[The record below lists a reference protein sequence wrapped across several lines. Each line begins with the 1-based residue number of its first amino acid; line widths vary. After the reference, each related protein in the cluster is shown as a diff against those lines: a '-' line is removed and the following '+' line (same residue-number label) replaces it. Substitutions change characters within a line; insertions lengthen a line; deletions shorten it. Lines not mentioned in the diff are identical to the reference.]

1 MTEAVL
7 ESVGTMRDFAEK
19 IPRLEGVPTGVEG
32 LDELFFT
39 TNMVDGRPVRRLLG
53 GIPRYSVWNITGVAD
68 TGKSLLVEQF
78 AIKQVSLGHACVFAT
93 LESPATF
100 VAMGLKNRALAMG
113 IDPNLVEERVVF
125 IDAASYYQ
133 LRNSIQTFLNTL
145 AYAIKQYRARA
156 VVIDSITG
164 LYETK
169 EVFARDIVRAVFNF
183 LKEWHQTALLVSQKR
198 SGHEGLSAEAAG
210 GYAVSHIVDGSMV
223 LSKVL
228 ITNKYEA
235 SLYRRPVGEI
245 VRLFRI
251 DGCRLCGHDTST
263 HIMEI
268 TETGLVRIGPRLSE
282 LVSKTRGEGGESD
295 EGGRTSGVFSG

>member
-1 MTEAVL
+1 MNEAVL
-7 ESVGTMRDFAEK
+7 ESVGTMKNLAGK

-32 LDELFFT
+32 LDQLFFT
-39 TNMVDGRPVRRLLG
+39 TKMVNGKPERKPLG
-53 GIPRYSVWNITGVAD
+53 GIPRYSVWNVTGVAD
-68 TGKSLLVEQF
+68 TGKSVLVEQF
-78 AIKQVSLGHACVFAT
+78 AIKQVALGNPCIFAT
-93 LESPATF
+93 LESPAPF
-100 VAMGLKNRALAMG
+100 VAMGLKTRALAMG
-113 IDPNLVEERVVF
+113 VDPELVEERVIF
-125 IDAASYYQ
+125 IDGASYYQ

-145 AYAIKQYRARA
+145 AYAIKEYKARA

-235 SLYRRPVGEI
+235 SLYRKPVGEI

-263 HIMEI
+263 HVMEI
-268 TETGLVRIGPRLSE
+268 TESGLVRIGPRLRDI
-282 LVSKTRGEGGESD
+282 VSKTKWEGDDGD
-295 EGGRTSGVFSG
+295 EGGGT

>member
-1 MTEAVL
+1 MTEAL
-7 ESVGTMRDFAEK
+7 LDSIGTMKDLSGK

-32 LDELFFT
+32 LDELFFIT
-39 TNMVDGRPVRRLLG
+39 KIVDGKPVRKFLG
-53 GIPRYSVWNITGVAD
+53 GIPRYSVWNITGVSD

-78 AIKQVSLGHACVFAT
+78 AIKQVSMGNPCVFAT
-93 LESPATF
+93 LESPAPF
-100 VAMGLKNRALAMG
+100 VAAGLKGRALAMG
-113 IDPNLVEERVVF
+113 VDPELVEEHIIF
-125 IDAASYYQ
+125 IDGASYYQ
-133 LRNSIQTFLNTL
+133 LRNSIQTFLSTL
-145 AYAIKQYRARA
+145 AYAIKEYKARA

-169 EVFARDIVRAVFNF
+169 EVFARDVVRAIFNF
-183 LKEWHQTALLVSQKR
+183 LKEWRQTALLVSQKR

-235 SLYRRPVGEI
+235 SLYRKPIGEI

-263 HIMEI
+263 HLMEI
-268 TETGLVRIGPRLSE
+268 TESGLIRIGPRLSE
-282 LVSKTRGEGGESD
+282 IASKVKGEGGESD
-295 EGGRTSGVFSG
+295 ESSRT